1 VRIAVLELPARFGEP
16 ERALADVPLLLADD
30 PRPDLAM
37 LPEASVTG
45 YVSALG
51 DFDLTRFAEPLDG
64 PTVARFRELARRTNV
79 AIAAPLIE
87 RDGERVFNT
96 YLVLSPDGEIVAHYR
111 KRHPWIPETW
121 ATAGDAPPPVFTISG
136 VAVTIAICFDGHFL
150 EADAVE
156 SLVASDV
163 LLFPS
168 AWVEGENE
176 DERATLLG
184 KLAKTFGVT
193 IANANWGPGSPR
205 VRGQG
210 ASRFV
215 GPNGEL
221 CRAESRPNTAL
232 RLDAFVQTKTC

>member
-1 VRIAVLELPARFGEP
+1 VRIAVLELPARFAEP
-16 ERALADVPLLLADD
+16 ARALDEVTLLLADE

-37 LPEASVTG
+37 LPEASLTG
-45 YVSALG
+45 YVSATG
-51 DFDLTRFAEPLDG
+51 DFDLTRFAEPLTG
-64 PTVARFRELARRTNV
+64 PTFAHYRELARRTNA
-79 AIAAPLIE
+79 AIAGPLIE
-87 RDGERVFNT
+87 RDGERVFNA
-96 YLVLSPDGEIVAHYR
+96 YLVMSADGEIVAHYR

-121 ATAGDAPPPVFTISG
+121 ATAGDAPPPVFAVAG
-136 VAVTIAICFDGHFL
+136 VAITIAICFDGHFL
-150 EADAVE
+150 EGDASE
-156 SLVASDV
+156 SLTASDA

-176 DERATLLG
+176 DERANLLG
-184 KLAKTFGVT
+184 KLAKRFGVT

-221 CRAESRPNTAL
+221 CRAESRLHTAL
-232 RLDAFVQTKTC
+232 RLDALVQTKTC

>member
-1 VRIAVLELPARFGEP
+1 MHIAVLELPARFGAP
-16 ERALADVPLLLADD
+16 SRTLDDVTLLLADE

-37 LPEASVTG
+37 LPEASLTG
-45 YVSALG
+45 YVSATG

-64 PTVARFRELARRTNV
+64 PTVAHIQRLARRTKV
-79 AIAAPLIE
+79 AIGGPLIE
-87 RDGERVFNT
+87 RDGERVFNA
-96 YLVLSPDGEIVAHYR
+96 YLVISPDGEIVAHYR

-121 ATAGDAPPPVFTISG
+121 ATAGDVPPPVFVIAG

-156 SLVASDV
+156 SLTASDV

-176 DERATLLG
+176 DERANLLG
-184 KLAKTFGVT
+184 KLAKRFGLTV
-193 IANANWGPGSPR
+193 ANANWGPGSPR

-221 CRAESRPNTAL
+221 CRAESRLHTAL
-232 RLDAFVQTKTC
+232 RLDALVQVKTC